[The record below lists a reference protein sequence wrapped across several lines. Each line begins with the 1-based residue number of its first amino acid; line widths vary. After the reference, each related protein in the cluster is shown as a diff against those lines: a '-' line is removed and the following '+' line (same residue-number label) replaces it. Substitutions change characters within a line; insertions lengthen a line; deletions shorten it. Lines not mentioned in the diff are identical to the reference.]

1 MPLSLIHYVRP
12 RMENQYI
19 RTRQQDIDGKLFSL
33 LFSTVHLFQSQSLFL
48 WERKKS
54 QNVQLNS
61 VRNNG
66 SNVEF
71 EECTDIVHT
80 KCPSLDRFNLQK
92 KNCKK
97 DHQCTQLDRTFRCE
111 DGKCWN
117 ITDVYSCTWQ
127 TKDPELNCENKR
139 NCVDLEGMYDCRQ
152 GRCGQIH
159 DWKCER
165 RCADIQSPGKNVII
179 MSGKPSHKE

>member
-1 MPLSLIHYVRP
+1 
-12 RMENQYI
+12 MENFFPCFSQLSIYSKVKVI
-19 RTRQQDIDGKLFSL
+19 FFGKERSLKLFKL
-33 LFSTVHLFQSQSLFL
+33 H
-48 WERKKS
+48 
-54 QNVQLNS
+54 S

-97 DHQCTQLDRTFRCE
+97 DHQCTQLDKTFRCE
-111 DGKCWN
+111 FGKCWN

-127 TKDPELNCENKR
+127 TKDPELNCEKKR
-139 NCVDLEGMYDCRQ
+139 NCVDLEGLLSDSTSLGYLQHRPVVDVSLR
-152 GRCGQIH
+152 GR
-159 DWKCER
+159 
-165 RCADIQSPGKNVII
+165 V
-179 MSGKPSHKE
+179 

>member
-1 MPLSLIHYVRP
+1 
-12 RMENQYI
+12 MENFFPFLLLNCPSIQ
-19 RTRQQDIDGKLFSL
+19 RLDMSFSL
-33 LFSTVHLFQSQSLFL
+33 GKIEVSNCSKLH
-48 WERKKS
+48 
-54 QNVQLNS
+54 S

-97 DHQCTQLDRTFRCE
+97 DHQCTQLDKTFRCE
-111 DGKCWN
+111 FGKCWN

-127 TKDPELNCENKR
+127 TKDPELNCEKKR
-139 NCVDLEGMYDCRQ
+139 NCVDLEGMYDCHQ

-179 MSGKPSHKE
+179 MSGKPSHKG